1 MSEPQATNQSPE
13 PENPDK
19 KKFGALSAKDAAKR
33 QLEEKGKKWDS
44 ADWAMAEKDPNVP
57 PKT

>member
-1 MSEPQATNQSPE
+1 MSEPETTNNPPE
-13 PENPDK
+13 PQNQDK
-19 KKFGALSAKDAAKR
+19 KKFGNLSAKDAARR

-44 ADWAMAEKDPNVP
+44 ADWAMAEKDPTGP

>member
-1 MSEPQATNQSPE
+1 MSEPETINQPQV
-13 PENPDK
+13 PENQDK
-19 KKFGALSAKDAAKR
+19 KKFGNLSSKDAAKR

-44 ADWAMAEKDPNVP
+44 ADWAMAEKDQPGP